1 MADPATEIDVDL
13 EVQEVL
19 LAASQH
25 DIPKLRRLL
34 RSNDAATNP
43 ANVKDPET
51 GASPLHAAIAACE
64 PEEEE
69 VKTNGAPNGVHSN
82 GEEHTSEQQETLQS
96 AVQTVKL
103 LLQEGA
109 IWNDL
114 DLNDETPGCIA
125 KRLGL
130 DELYEMVVD
139 AGVRAELLLNRLDG
153 YEQLS
158 DEEMG
163 DDEEEEQQQET
174 ADASASNT
182 TEEEES
188 APQLVESTTAATDT
202 AQTGE
207 AEPNVTSSRYLSS
220 DLSFQQD
227 RLLDQDQ
234 NGVMMAWETDI
245 MAKSAKKLLPTP
257 GLRVL
262 NVGHG
267 MGIIDG
273 FFQEQSPASH
283 HIIEAHPDVVA
294 EMRRK
299 GWHEKPGVHIH
310 EGRWQDILPE
320 LMTQGEMFDAIYY
333 DTFAESYADFRD
345 FFTEQVIGILE
356 QEGKWGFFNGMGAD
370 RQISYDVYQK
380 VVEMDLF
387 EAGFDVQWE
396 EIAVPKLE
404 GEWNGVRRPYW
415 SIDKYRLPLCKYMD

>member
-1 MADPATEIDVDL
+1 M
-13 EVQEVL
+13 
-19 LAASQH
+19 
-25 DIPKLRRLL
+25 
-34 RSNDAATNP
+34 
-43 ANVKDPET
+43 
-51 GASPLHAAIAACE
+51 
-64 PEEEE
+64 
-69 VKTNGAPNGVHSN
+69 
-82 GEEHTSEQQETLQS
+82 
-96 AVQTVKL
+96 
-103 LLQEGA
+103 QEGA

-158 DEEMG
+158 DAEME
-163 DDEEEEQQQET
+163 DDEEQEQQQET
-174 ADASASNT
+174 AGTSASNT
-182 TEEEES
+182 AEEGES

-207 AEPNVTSSRYLSS
+207 VDPNVTSSRYLSS

-234 NGVMMAWETDI
+234 NGVMMAWESDI

-283 HIIEAHPDVVA
+283 HIIEAHPGVVA

-320 LMTQGEMFDAIYY
+320 LVTQGEMFDAVYY

-387 EAGFDVQWE
+387 EAGFDIEWE
-396 EIAVPKLE
+396 QIAVPKLE

-415 SIDKYRLPLCKYMD
+415 NIDQYRLPLCKYMD